1 MTSTVQKSDEGT
13 VNWIPDG
20 CVVIIGADDQCYV
33 VPEFC
38 VLALDHIFDGYWR
51 KEEMEVFEAAGSE
64 FQLSYHVFNS
74 TDGFPKA
81 HDAYIE
87 CPI

>member
-38 VLALDHIFDGYWR
+38 VLALDHIFDGYRR
-51 KEEMEVFEAAGSE
+51 KEEMEVFEAAGSVSSNYLIMYSTRQMA
-64 FQLSYHVFNS
+64 FQKPMMH
-74 TDGFPKA
+74 T
-81 HDAYIE
+81 
-87 CPI
+87 

>member
-20 CVVIIGADDQCYV
+20 YVVVIEANDQCYV

-38 VLALDHIFDGYWR
+38 VLALHHIFDG
-51 KEEMEVFEAAGSE
+51 
-64 FQLSYHVFNS
+64 
-74 TDGFPKA
+74 
-81 HDAYIE
+81 
-87 CPI
+87 